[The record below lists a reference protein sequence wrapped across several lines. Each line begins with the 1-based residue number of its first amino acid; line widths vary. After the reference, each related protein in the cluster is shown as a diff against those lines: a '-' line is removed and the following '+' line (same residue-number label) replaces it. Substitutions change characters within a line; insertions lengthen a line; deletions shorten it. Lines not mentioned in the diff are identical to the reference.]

1 MKNKEADGR
10 VIKNEIEL
18 LKYMYEQEKIKIIL
32 GQSISFPNSEQL
44 IGRVTTALP
53 REDIIDHMSAMNR
66 CLRRLR

>member
-1 MKNKEADGR
+1 MSFRYLSYSLLFN
-10 VIKNEIEL
+10 L
-18 LKYMYEQEKIKIIL
+18 MLKYMYEQEKIKIIL